1 MTWDETKTIV
11 GIIKS
16 LYPNWKTDNPK
27 STVDTWHIVLEDF
40 DANAIQYAIK
50 RYALTDKSGFPPSVG
65 QLVGQLQEATDTD
78 GLSGLEAWGLVARAM
93 RNSAYNSKEEFA
105 RLPKEVQ
112 RAVGSA
118 ETLKSWALTDIDSTP
133 VLQSNFLRTYN
144 AVADKAR
151 VEARLPENM
160 RIGQKGVAQIGQRQ
174 TMDD

>member
-1 MTWDETKTIV
+1 MTWDETKTII

-65 QLVGQLQEATDTD
+65 QLVGQLQEASEN
-78 GLSGLEAWGLVARAM
+78 GNLSGMEAWGLVYRAM
-93 RNSAYNSKEEFA
+93 KNSAWYSQEEYEK
-105 RLPKEVQ
+105 LPKPVQ

-118 ETLKSWALTDIDSTP
+118 ETLRSWALSDIESVT

-144 AVADKAR
+144 SV
-151 VEARLPENM
+151 VEREKKEALLPQNM
-160 RIGQKGVAQIGQRQ
+160 RIGAFNGKAIESKDV
-174 TMDD
+174 

>member
-16 LYPNWKTDNPK
+16 LYPNWKTENPK

-40 DANAIQYAIK
+40 DSNAIQFAIK

-65 QLVGQLQEATDTD
+65 QLVGQLQEATEN
-78 GLSGLEAWGLVARAM
+78 GSLSGLEAWGLVLRAL
-93 RNSAYNSKEEFA
+93 RNSAYNAAKEFDA
-105 RLPKEVQ
+105 LPKEVQ

-118 ETLKSWALTDIDSTP
+118 ETLRAWALSDLDSTP

-144 AVADKAR
+144 AVAEKAKT
-151 VEARLPENM
+151 EAMLPKSM
-160 RIGQKGVAQIGQRQ
+160 RIGVGERIQIESK
-174 TMDD
+174 DI

>member
-16 LYPNWKTDNPK
+16 LYPNWRTDNPK

-65 QLVGQLQEATDTD
+65 QLVGQLQDATEEN

-151 VEARLPENM
+151 VEARLPESM

>member
-16 LYPNWKTDNPK
+16 LYPNWKTENLK
-27 STVDTWHIVLEDF
+27 STVDTWHIVLEEF
-40 DANAIQYAIK
+40 DSKAIQYAVK
-50 RYALTDKSGFPPSVG
+50 RFALTDKSGFPPSVG
-65 QLVGQLQEATDTD
+65 QLVCQLQEATENG

-93 RNSAYNSKEEFA
+93 RNSAYNSAEEFS
-105 RLPKEVQ
+105 RLPKDVQ

-144 AVADKAR
+144 AVAEKAR
-151 VEARLPENM
+151 TEARLPNSM
-160 RIGQKGVAQIGQRQ
+160 RLEQKGVLQIGKREVL
-174 TMDD
+174 DS